1 MDVGRYETIRFDRR
15 NDVLHVMLDNP
26 ASPVNA
32 IDERS
37 HEELAWLFKDL
48 RIERDARAVL
58 LTGGTKDAF
67 CAGGD
72 PALLRAMRESVA
84 LTDASRRDAKQMM
97 SDLLDVEIPIV
108 AALNGDAV
116 SLGATIAL
124 MCDAI
129 FMADTA
135 IIRDPHVLL
144 GLVAGD
150 GGTVIWPM
158 VMGPALA
165 KRYLL
170 TGDPVTADE
179 AHRIGLVTHVAPAS
193 DVLPLAVAFAERLA
207 AGAPLGVRYTKMA
220 VNQLVKSAMTQ
231 SFDSALG
238 HELLTFHSADLVE
251 ALDAMQEQRAPRFRG
266 R

>member
-1 MDVGRYETIRFDRR
+1 VDPENYETIRFDRR
-15 NDVLHVMLDNP
+15 NGVLHVVLDNP

-37 HEELAWLFKDL
+37 HEELAALFRDL
-48 RIERDARAVL
+48 RAEREARAVL
-58 LTGGTKDAF
+58 LTGGAKEAF

-72 PALLRAMRESVA
+72 PSLLLSMRADVA
-84 LTDASRRDAKQMM
+84 VADATRRDAKQMM
-97 SDLLDVEIPIV
+97 TDLLDVEIPIV

-116 SLGATIAL
+116 SLGATIGL

-135 IIRDPHVLL
+135 VLRDPHVLL
-144 GLVAGD
+144 GIVAGD

-158 VMGPALA
+158 ALGPALA

-170 TGDPVTADE
+170 TGDPVPADE
-179 AHRIGLVTHVAPAS
+179 AYRMGLVTHVAPAS
-193 DVLPLAVAFAERLA
+193 DGVPRATAFAERLA
-207 AGAPLGVRYTKMA
+207 AGAPLALRYTKMA
-220 VNQLVKSAMTQ
+220 VNQLLKSAMLS
-231 SFDSALG
+231 SFDTALG
-238 HELLTFHSADLVE
+238 HELLTFYSEDLVE
-251 ALDAMQEQRAPRFRG
+251 ALGAMQERRAPDFRG